1 MIKNLLTTA
10 LYCALICPHAAY
22 LTVASGQQGDIPPG
36 LMPASTTAAI
46 MIKPAEILKSPGMEM
61 VPREVLSVVGQT
73 EFGIDPCKIQNAVL
87 MVDSFTDLRNPP
99 GFGMVITFAEAQSL
113 GGNITDSLIKGSYED
128 MTIYRSR
135 DAMTPVVLQYN
146 KNTLIVGL
154 EPFVTRMLASKNDT
168 GDLANLIDS
177 ADPASQ
183 FSAYMIMEPVRE
195 TIQQNLPPKNQIP
208 PPFSQFLD
216 LPGLVESVVVEA
228 NFDGQQKGSL
238 KITAI
243 DDAAGNRIES
253 MVDMGI
259 QMGRQVLAGEMT
271 RQIANLDPSMQM
283 AFQAYFER
291 AGQFMEDQMRPTR
304 NQKTILFEAKNQGGQ
319 ISNVAVIGTLTAML
333 LPAVQQARE
342 AARRT
347 SSANNLKQIGLAFHN
362 YFDVHRK
369 FPSNIRDKNG
379 RPLLSWRVAILPYL
393 EESKLYDEFHLDESW
408 DSEHNIQLLSRM
420 PHFFA
425 CPNLELEKQ
434 TVYLGFEGNDTVFG
448 DKPIGF
454 AQILDGTANTILAV
468 EANEDAA
475 VNWSAP
481 QDIPFD
487 PALDVNAVGNLRPGG
502 FNALLLDGSIMFFPN
517 SIEQQALKNWIQKS
531 DGNIVEYPFR

>member
-1 MIKNLLTTA
+1 MIKHVISTVI
-10 LYCALICPHAAY
+10 YCSLICPPLACLAATQAQESE
-22 LTVASGQQGDIPPG
+22 LPSG

-46 MIKPAEILKSPGMEM
+46 VVKPAEILQAPGMEM
-61 VPREVLSVVGQT
+61 VPREVLTVAGQT
-73 EFGIDPCKIQNAVL
+73 EFGIDPCKIQNAML
-87 MVDSFTDLRNPP
+87 MVDSLAELRNPP
-99 GFGMVITFAEAQSL
+99 GFGLVITFAEPQGL
-113 GGNITDSLIKGSYED
+113 GGKIIDSLMKDSLEG

-135 DAMTPVVLQYN
+135 DALTPVVLQYN
-146 KNTLIVGL
+146 ETTLIVGL
-154 EPFVTRMLASKNDT
+154 ESFVKKMLASKNAS
-168 GDLANLIDS
+168 GALANLM
-177 ADPASQ
+177 ADASPDSQ
-183 FSAYMIMEPVRE
+183 FSAFMIMEPVRGI
-195 TIQQNLPPKNQIP
+195 IQQNLPPKNQIP
-208 PPFSQFLD
+208 PPFNQFLD
-216 LPGLVESVVVEA
+216 LPELVESVVLEA
-228 NFDGQQKGSL
+228 SFAGQQKGAL

-243 DDAAGNRIES
+243 SDAAGNQIEG
-253 MVDMGI
+253 MVEMGI
-259 QMGRQVLAGEMT
+259 QLGRQVLVGEMT
-271 RQIANLDPSMQM
+271 RQIDNLDPSMQM

-362 YFDVHRK
+362 YFEVHRK
-369 FPSNIRDKNG
+369 FPSNIRDKDG

-393 EESKLYDEFHLDESW
+393 EESKLYDEFHLDEPW

-420 PHFFA
+420 PQVFA
-425 CPNLELEKQ
+425 CPNLELEKR
-434 TVYLGFEGNDTVFG
+434 TVYLGFDGNDTAFG

-487 PALDVNAVGNLRPGG
+487 PALDVNAVGNLRPDG

>member
-1 MIKNLLTTA
+1 MKHIISTLVYCTLLWPLLVCLPTTQA
-10 LYCALICPHAAY
+10 QEPKSI
-22 LTVASGQQGDIPPG
+22 SG

-46 MIKPAEILKSPGMEM
+46 VIKPAQILQSPGMEM

-73 EFGIDPCKIQNAVL
+73 EFGIDPCKIQNAIL
-87 MVDSFTDLRNPP
+87 MVDAFTDLRNPP
-99 GFGMVITFAEAQSL
+99 GFGLVISFAEPQTL
-113 GGNITDSLIKGSYED
+113 GGNITDSLIKGSYEG

-135 DAMTPVVLQYN
+135 DAMTPVVLQYS

-154 EPFVTRMLASKNDT
+154 EPFVTRMLASKNAS
-168 GDLANLIDS
+168 GELATLIDN
-177 ADPASQ
+177 ANPDSQ
-183 FSAYMIMEPVRE
+183 FSAYMIMDPVRE

-208 PPFSQFLD
+208 PPFNQFLD
-216 LPGLVESVVVEA
+216 LPELVESVVLEA
-228 NFDGQQKGSL
+228 NFDGQQQGSL
-238 KITAI
+238 KITAV
-243 DDAAGNRIES
+243 DDAAGNQIES

-362 YFDVHRK
+362 YFVVHRK
-369 FPSNIRDKNG
+369 FPSNIRDKDG

-393 EESKLYDEFHLDESW
+393 EESKLYDEFHLDEPW

-420 PHFFA
+420 PQVFA
-425 CPNLELEKQ
+425 CPNLELEKR
-434 TVYLGFEGNDTVFG
+434 TVYLGFEGNDTAFG

-487 PALDVNAVGNLRPGG
+487 PALDVNAVGNLRPDG
-502 FNALLLDGSIMFFPN
+502 FNALLLDGSVMFFPN

>member
-1 MIKNLLTTA
+1 MMKHIISTLVYCTLLWPLLVCLPTTQA
-10 LYCALICPHAAY
+10 QEPKSI
-22 LTVASGQQGDIPPG
+22 SG

-46 MIKPAEILKSPGMEM
+46 VIKPAQILQSPGMEM

-73 EFGIDPCKIQNAVL
+73 EFGIDPCKIQNAIL
-87 MVDSFTDLRNPP
+87 MVDAFTDLRNPP
-99 GFGMVITFAEAQSL
+99 GFGLVISFAEPQTL
-113 GGNITDSLIKGSYED
+113 GGNITDSLIKGSYEG

-135 DAMTPVVLQYN
+135 DAMTPVVLQYS

-154 EPFVTRMLASKNDT
+154 EPFVTRMLASKNAS
-168 GDLANLIDS
+168 GELATLIDN
-177 ADPASQ
+177 ANPDSQ
-183 FSAYMIMEPVRE
+183 FSAYMIMDPVRE

-208 PPFSQFLD
+208 PPFNQFLD
-216 LPGLVESVVVEA
+216 LPELVESVVLEA
-228 NFDGQQKGSL
+228 NFDGQQQGSL
-238 KITAI
+238 KITAV
-243 DDAAGNRIES
+243 DDAAGNQIES

-362 YFDVHRK
+362 YFVVHRK
-369 FPSNIRDKNG
+369 FPSNIRDKDG

-393 EESKLYDEFHLDESW
+393 EESKLYDEFHLDEPW

-420 PHFFA
+420 PQVFA
-425 CPNLELEKQ
+425 CPNLELEKR
-434 TVYLGFEGNDTVFG
+434 TVYLGFEGNDTAFG

-487 PALDVNAVGNLRPGG
+487 PALDVNAVGNLRPDG
-502 FNALLLDGSIMFFPN
+502 FNALLLDGSVMFFPN

>member
-1 MIKNLLTTA
+1 MIKHVISTVI
-10 LYCALICPHAAY
+10 YCSLICPPLACLAATQAQESE
-22 LTVASGQQGDIPPG
+22 LPSG

-46 MIKPAEILKSPGMEM
+46 VVKPAEILQAPGMEM
-61 VPREVLSVVGQT
+61 VPREVLTVAGQT
-73 EFGIDPCKIQNAVL
+73 EFGIDPCKIQNAML
-87 MVDSFTDLRNPP
+87 MVDSLAELRNPP
-99 GFGMVITFAEAQSL
+99 GFGLVITFAEPQGL
-113 GGNITDSLIKGSYED
+113 GGKIIDSLMKDSLEG

-135 DAMTPVVLQYN
+135 DALTPVVLQYN
-146 KNTLIVGL
+146 ETTLIVGL
-154 EPFVTRMLASKNDT
+154 ESFVKKMLASKNAS
-168 GDLANLIDS
+168 GALANLM
-177 ADPASQ
+177 ADASPDSQ
-183 FSAYMIMEPVRE
+183 FSAFMIMDPVRGV
-195 TIQQNLPPKNQIP
+195 IQQNLPPKNQIP
-208 PPFSQFLD
+208 PPFNQFLD
-216 LPGLVESVVVEA
+216 LPELVESVVLEA
-228 NFDGQQKGSL
+228 SFAGQQKGAL

-243 DDAAGNRIES
+243 SDAAGNQIEG
-253 MVDMGI
+253 MVEMGI
-259 QMGRQVLAGEMT
+259 QLGRQVLVGEMT
-271 RQIANLDPSMQM
+271 RQIDNLDPSMQM

-291 AGQFMEDQMRPTR
+291 AGQFMEDHKRPTR

-362 YFDVHRK
+362 YFEVHRK
-369 FPSNIRDKNG
+369 FPSNIRDKDG

-393 EESKLYDEFHLDESW
+393 EESKLYDEFHLDEPW

-420 PHFFA
+420 PQVFA
-425 CPNLELEKQ
+425 CPNLELEKR
-434 TVYLGFEGNDTVFG
+434 TVYLGFDGNDTAFG

-487 PALDVNAVGNLRPGG
+487 PALDVNAVGNLRPDG

>member
-1 MIKNLLTTA
+1 MIKHVISTVI
-10 LYCALICPHAAY
+10 YCSLICPPLACLAATQAQESE
-22 LTVASGQQGDIPPG
+22 LPSG

-46 MIKPAEILKSPGMEM
+46 VVKPAEILQAPGMEM
-61 VPREVLSVVGQT
+61 VPREVLTVAGQT
-73 EFGIDPCKIQNAVL
+73 EFGIDPCKIQNAML
-87 MVDSFTDLRNPP
+87 MVDSLADLRNPP
-99 GFGMVITFAEAQSL
+99 GFGLVITFAEPQGL
-113 GGNITDSLIKGSYED
+113 GGKIIDSLMKDSLEG

-135 DAMTPVVLQYN
+135 DALTPVVLQYN
-146 KNTLIVGL
+146 ETTLIVGL
-154 EPFVTRMLASKNDT
+154 ESFVKKMLASKNAS
-168 GDLANLIDS
+168 GALANLM
-177 ADPASQ
+177 ADASPDSQ
-183 FSAYMIMEPVRE
+183 FSAFMIMDPVRGV
-195 TIQQNLPPKNQIP
+195 IQQNLPPKNQIP
-208 PPFSQFLD
+208 PPFNQFLD
-216 LPGLVESVVVEA
+216 LPELVESVVLEA
-228 NFDGQQKGSL
+228 SFAGQQKGAL

-243 DDAAGNRIES
+243 SDAAGNQIEG
-253 MVDMGI
+253 MVEMGI
-259 QMGRQVLAGEMT
+259 QLGRQVLVGEMT
-271 RQIANLDPSMQM
+271 RQIDNLDPSMQM

-362 YFDVHRK
+362 YFEVHRK
-369 FPSNIRDKNG
+369 FPSNIRDKDG

-393 EESKLYDEFHLDESW
+393 EESKLYDEFHLDEPW

-420 PHFFA
+420 PQVFA
-425 CPNLELEKQ
+425 CPNLELEKR
-434 TVYLGFEGNDTVFG
+434 TVYLGFDGNDTAFG

-487 PALDVNAVGNLRPGG
+487 PALDVNAVGNLRPDG

>member
-1 MIKNLLTTA
+1 MMKHIISTLVYCTLLWPLLVCLPTTQA
-10 LYCALICPHAAY
+10 QEPKSI
-22 LTVASGQQGDIPPG
+22 SG

-46 MIKPAEILKSPGMEM
+46 VIKPAQILQSPGMEM

-73 EFGIDPCKIQNAVL
+73 EFGIDPCKIQNAIL
-87 MVDSFTDLRNPP
+87 MVDAFTDLRNPP
-99 GFGMVITFAEAQSL
+99 GFGLVISFAEPQTL
-113 GGNITDSLIKGSYED
+113 GGNITDSLIKGSYEG

-135 DAMTPVVLQYN
+135 DAMTPVVLQYS

-154 EPFVTRMLASKNDT
+154 EPFVTRMLASKNAS
-168 GDLANLIDS
+168 GELATLIDN
-177 ADPASQ
+177 ANPDSQ
-183 FSAYMIMEPVRE
+183 FSAYMIMDPVRE

-208 PPFSQFLD
+208 PPFNQFLD
-216 LPGLVESVVVEA
+216 LPELVESVVLEA
-228 NFDGQQKGSL
+228 NFDGQQQGSL
-238 KITAI
+238 KITAV
-243 DDAAGNRIES
+243 DDAAGNQIES

-362 YFDVHRK
+362 YFVVHRK
-369 FPSNIRDKNG
+369 FPSNIRDKDG

-393 EESKLYDEFHLDESW
+393 EESKLYDEFHLDEPW

-420 PHFFA
+420 PQVFA
-425 CPNLELEKQ
+425 CPNLELEKR
-434 TVYLGFEGNDTVFG
+434 TVYLGFEGNDTAFG

-487 PALDVNAVGNLRPGG
+487 PALDVNAVGNLRPDG
-502 FNALLLDGSIMFFPN
+502 FNALLLDGSVMFFPN

-531 DGNIVEYPFR
+531 DGNIVEAPYR

>member
-1 MIKNLLTTA
+1 
-10 LYCALICPHAAY
+10 
-22 LTVASGQQGDIPPG
+22 
-36 LMPASTTAAI
+36 MPASTTAAI
-46 MIKPAEILKSPGMEM
+46 VVKPAEILQAPGMEM
-61 VPREVLSVVGQT
+61 VPREVLTVAGQT
-73 EFGIDPCKIQNAVL
+73 EFGIDPCKIQNAML
-87 MVDSFTDLRNPP
+87 MVDSLAELRNPP
-99 GFGMVITFAEAQSL
+99 GFGLVITFAEPQGL
-113 GGNITDSLIKGSYED
+113 GGKIIDSLMKDSLEG

-135 DAMTPVVLQYN
+135 DALTPVVLQYN
-146 KNTLIVGL
+146 ETTLIVGL
-154 EPFVTRMLASKNDT
+154 ESFVKKMLASKNAS
-168 GDLANLIDS
+168 GALANLM
-177 ADPASQ
+177 ADASPDSQ
-183 FSAYMIMEPVRE
+183 FSAFMIMDPVRGV
-195 TIQQNLPPKNQIP
+195 IQQNLPPKNQIP
-208 PPFSQFLD
+208 PPFNQFLD
-216 LPGLVESVVVEA
+216 LPELVESVVLEA
-228 NFDGQQKGSL
+228 SFAGQQKGAL

-243 DDAAGNRIES
+243 SDAAGNQIEG
-253 MVDMGI
+253 MVEMGI
-259 QMGRQVLAGEMT
+259 QLGRQVLVGEMT
-271 RQIANLDPSMQM
+271 RQIDNLDPSMQM

-362 YFDVHRK
+362 YFEVHRK
-369 FPSNIRDKNG
+369 FPSNIRDKDG

-393 EESKLYDEFHLDESW
+393 EESKLYDEFHLDEPW

-420 PHFFA
+420 PQVFA
-425 CPNLELEKQ
+425 CPNLELEKR
-434 TVYLGFEGNDTVFG
+434 TVYLGFDGNDTAFG

-487 PALDVNAVGNLRPGG
+487 PALDVNAVGNLRPDG

>member
-1 MIKNLLTTA
+1 MIKKLLTTA
-10 LYCALICPHAAY
+10 LYCAIICPPLACM
-22 LTVASGQQGDIPPG
+22 TVTNGQQSDNLPC
-36 LMPASTTAAI
+36 LMPATTTAAFS
-46 MIKPAEILKSPGMEM
+46 IKPAEILKSPGMEM
-61 VPREVLSVVGQT
+61 VPREVLSVLGQT

-99 GFGMVITFAEAQSL
+99 GFGMVISFAEPQTL
-113 GGNITDSLIKGSYED
+113 GGNITDSLIKGSYEG
-128 MTIYRSR
+128 MAIYRSR
-135 DAMTPVVLQYN
+135 DAQTPLVLQYN
-146 KNTLIVGL
+146 ETTLIVGL
-154 EPFVTRMLASKNDT
+154 EPFVKKMLASKNAS
-168 GDLANLIDS
+168 GKLANLIAAASSD
-177 ADPASQ
+177 SQ
-183 FSAYMIMEPVRE
+183 FSAFMIMAPVRE
-195 TIQQNLPPKNQIP
+195 TIQQSLPPKNQLP

-216 LPGLVESVVVEA
+216 LPELVESVVLEA

-238 KITAI
+238 KITAV
-243 DDAAGNRIES
+243 DDSAGNQIEN
-253 MVDMGI
+253 MVDTGI
-259 QMGRQVLAGEMT
+259 QMGRQVLVGEMT
-271 RQIANLDPSMQM
+271 RQIANLDPSMQL

-291 AGQFMEDQMRPTR
+291 AGQFMEDQIRPTR

-347 SSANNLKQIGLAFHN
+347 SSMNNLKQIGLAFYN
-362 YFDVHRK
+362 YFEVHRK
-369 FPSNIRDKNG
+369 FPSNIRDKDG

-393 EESKLYDEFHLDESW
+393 EESKLYDEFHLDEPW
-408 DSEHNIQLLSRM
+408 NSEHNIQLLSKM
-420 PHFFA
+420 PQVFA
-425 CPNLELEKQ
+425 NPNLELENR
-434 TVYLGFEGNDTVFG
+434 TVYLGFEGNDTTFG
-448 DKPIGF
+448 EKTIGF

-487 PALDVNAVGNLRPGG
+487 PALDVNTVGNLRPGG
-502 FNALLLDGSIMFFPN
+502 FNALLLDGSVMFFPN

-531 DGNIVEYPFR
+531 DGNIVEDPYR

>member
-1 MIKNLLTTA
+1 MIKHVISTVI
-10 LYCALICPHAAY
+10 YCSLICPPLACLAATQAQESE
-22 LTVASGQQGDIPPG
+22 LPSG

-46 MIKPAEILKSPGMEM
+46 VVKPAEILQAPGMEM
-61 VPREVLSVVGQT
+61 VPREVLTVAGQT
-73 EFGIDPCKIQNAVL
+73 EFGIDPCKIQNAML
-87 MVDSFTDLRNPP
+87 MVDSLAELRNPP
-99 GFGMVITFAEAQSL
+99 GFGLVITFAEPQGL
-113 GGNITDSLIKGSYED
+113 GGKIIDSLMKDSLEG

-135 DAMTPVVLQYN
+135 DALTPVVLQYN
-146 KNTLIVGL
+146 ETTLIVGL
-154 EPFVTRMLASKNDT
+154 ESFVKKMLASKNAS
-168 GDLANLIDS
+168 GALANLM
-177 ADPASQ
+177 ADASPDSQ
-183 FSAYMIMEPVRE
+183 FSAFMIMDPVRGV
-195 TIQQNLPPKNQIP
+195 IQQNLPPKNQIP
-208 PPFSQFLD
+208 PPFNQFLD
-216 LPGLVESVVVEA
+216 LPELVESVVLEA
-228 NFDGQQKGSL
+228 SFAGQQKGAL

-243 DDAAGNRIES
+243 SDAAGNQIEG
-253 MVDMGI
+253 MVEMGI
-259 QMGRQVLAGEMT
+259 QLGRQVLVGEMT
-271 RQIANLDPSMQM
+271 RQIDNLDPSMQM

-362 YFDVHRK
+362 YFEVHRK
-369 FPSNIRDKNG
+369 FPSNIRDKDG

-393 EESKLYDEFHLDESW
+393 EESKLYDEFHLDEPW

-420 PHFFA
+420 PQVFA
-425 CPNLELEKQ
+425 CPNLELEKR
-434 TVYLGFEGNDTVFG
+434 TVYLGFDGNDTAFG

-487 PALDVNAVGNLRPGG
+487 PALDVNAVGNLRPDG